1 MLNLDNYT
9 TEIAGLIE
17 EAVNHPYML
26 DYIDRPEIDHIKLEL
41 LLRLFDKAEMPYEEV
56 REIAVAAMLVQI
68 ALDIHDKV
76 TLSAEGEETSEFQKS
91 RQVTVLAGDYFS
103 GLYYQILAAVNKVS
117 YISSLSAAI
126 REINEHKIH
135 LYQSFHKDSS
145 DLLSSIRIIEA
156 ALILRAADEAGEPEL
171 GALFAEILLLK
182 RLYEERQLL
191 NEGLQSPFIIQ
202 LARLSQTGEDISK
215 CAENLDSL
223 IGSVIHTIQVS
234 SAGRE
239 WTAGL
244 ITRFEKLGKKC

>member
-1 MLNLDNYT
+1 MLNLDNHT

-41 LLRLFDKAEMPYEEV
+41 FLRVFDKAEMPYEEA

-76 TLSAEGEETSEFQKS
+76 TLSADGEETSDFQKS

-103 GLYYQILAAVNKVS
+103 GLYYQILAGVNKVS

-135 LYQSFHKDSS
+135 LYQSFHVDSS

-156 ALILRAADEAGEPEL
+156 ALILRAADEAGQPDL
-171 GALFAEILLLK
+171 GAHFAEILLLK

-191 NEGLQSPFIIQ
+191 NEGLHSPFISQ
-202 LARLSQTGEDISK
+202 LARVSKTGDDIPK
-215 CAENLDSL
+215 CAQKLDSL
-223 IGSVIHTIQVS
+223 IMNVLHTIEVS
-234 SAGRE
+234 SGGRE
-239 WTAGL
+239 LTAGL
-244 ITRFEKLGKKC
+244 ITRFESLDKKC